1 MSFQIPSATALV
13 DYVKAFTGSTNDE
26 EIKQCIFL
34 AEMQMRN
41 IELPALRNDPTAPEA
56 WAFADAQG
64 MFPIPADML
73 KPILFYQQG
82 AYEQYQESQAADF
95 AGPWIIYDRIGDRD
109 IISLALLQQFYLWPV
124 NIPAVVRGKFGEVGQ
139 KYQLTPR
146 VAEGT
151 RINLYYYKAWPL
163 LFSPYTNIGWDS
175 TLWDQEGGAALS
187 ETWDFG
193 QGAQGYV
200 ETNAVLQ
207 SWPEGYV
214 YGTLANYYTKRH
226 IKEDAMLYQAKFEDS
241 WKRVEDQNDWGKW
254 SGGTTRISSIFQP
267 RRGIGIQVK

>member
-1 MSFQIPSATALV
+1 MSFMIDSADQLV
-13 DYVKAFTGSTNDE
+13 KYIKSFTGSTNDE

-41 IELPALRNDPTAPEA
+41 IELPALRNDPSAPEA
-56 WAFADAQG
+56 WAFADAEG

-82 AYEQYQESQAADF
+82 AYEPYNNAPPNEFS
-95 AGPWIIYDRIGDRD
+95 GPWIIYDRIGDRD

-163 LFSPYTNIGWDS
+163 LFSPYTNLGWDT
-175 TLWDQEGGAALS
+175 TLWDQQAGAALS
-187 ETWDFG
+187 ETWDYG
-193 QGAQGYV
+193 EGEQGYV
-200 ETNAVLQ
+200 QSNEVLR
-207 SWPEGYV
+207 SWPEGYI
-214 YGTLANYYTKRH
+214 YGTLAAYYTKRH
-226 IKEDAMLYQAKFEDS
+226 ILEDASYYQGKFEDS

-254 SGGTTRISSIFQP
+254 SGGTTRMSSVYQP